1 MFMQDYV
8 TETCGDCGTET
19 CDSHICSLFMQ
30 DYGTETC
37 GGYPGSL
44 GYLYI
49 DAQAARPY
57 IKYLCAMLCLMLQ
70 SKFKN

>member
-1 MFMQDYV
+1 M
-8 TETCGDCGTET
+8 
-19 CDSHICSLFMQ
+19 FMQ

-44 GYLYI
+44 GYLSI
-49 DAQAARPY
+49 DAQAAWPY
-57 IKYLCAMLCLMLQ
+57 IKYLYAISCLMLQ

>member
-1 MFMQDYV
+1 
-8 TETCGDCGTET
+8 
-19 CDSHICSLFMQ
+19 MQ

-44 GYLYI
+44 GYLSI

-57 IKYLCAMLCLMLQ
+57 TKKSGRNIMSDASTKVQ
-70 SKFKN
+70 KPKK